1 MKLTSIILALAAST
15 LAIEPQRRDTAT
27 AAAAT
32 TTDTSGFNF
41 GEISSALANLPMNTT
56 ATANFGN
63 ISPPPRSLIPEIL
76 SVVPVTVLWELINPQ
91 SRSSLASAFSAGST
105 PAWYSSLPADVKSY
119 MSVVKS
125 QISGGALTATT
136 GLAYETTTTKTGA
149 SATGTGSATGGSTG
163 GSAGATS
170 TSKGLAVAAQPTGL
184 TASVVGALGVLGL
197 ALVL

>member
-1 MKLTSIILALAAST
+1 
-15 LAIEPQRRDTAT
+15 
-27 AAAAT
+27 
-32 TTDTSGFNF
+32 
-41 GEISSALANLPMNTT
+41 MNTT

-136 GLAYETTTTKTGA
+136 GLAYETTSTTTTQTGN
-149 SATGTGSATGGSTG
+149 SATGTGNGGSTG
-163 GSAGATS
+163 SGANSAGATS
-170 TSKGLAVAAQPTGL
+170 TSKGFAVAAQPTGL